1 MTQIS
6 FEDVNGNK
14 TGTEENKA
22 MFCLHV
28 AQTRRQIQNE
38 EKPR

>member
-1 MTQIS
+1 MTQIG

-14 TGTEENKA
+14 TSSEENEA

-28 AQTRRQIQNE
+28 AQTRRQIQGE
-38 EKPR
+38 EKPG

>member
-1 MTQIS
+1 MTKIS

-14 TGTEENKA
+14 TGIEENKA

-28 AQTRRQIQNE
+28 VQTRRQIQNE
-38 EKPR
+38 EKLR